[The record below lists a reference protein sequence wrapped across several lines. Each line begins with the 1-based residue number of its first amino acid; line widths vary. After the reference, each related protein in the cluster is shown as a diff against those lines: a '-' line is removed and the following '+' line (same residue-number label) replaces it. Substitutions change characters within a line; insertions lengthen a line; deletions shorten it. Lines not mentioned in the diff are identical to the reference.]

1 MLSYSLVPAKPA
13 ATHWC
18 LVLHGLGDSRQGW
31 MPVVP
36 MLGVP
41 GIGYALADAPRKYG
55 DGFSWFDIHQDFS
68 IDDAQVRESRAALAE
83 LIRHLLERLG
93 IASDRLFLMGFSQ
106 GCLMAI
112 DAALR
117 WPTPFAGVV
126 GISGFMAMLVEYP
139 AGFGAA
145 AKDQRLLLTHG
156 RQDPM
161 IPLAFVGG
169 QKDRLRK
176 LGIHV
181 DWREYDKVHTL
192 DPSDELDDIRA
203 FLRERMQANPARP
216 APG

>member
-1 MLSYSLVPAKPA
+1 MLSYDLIPAKPA
-13 ATHWC
+13 ASHWC
-18 LVLHGLGDSRQGW
+18 LVLHGLGDSRHGW

-36 MLGVP
+36 MLGVANL
-41 GIGYALADAPRKYG
+41 GFALADAPREYG

-68 IDDAQVRESRAALAE
+68 IDDDQVRTSRTALSE
-83 LIRHLLERLG
+83 LIRHLLEQLA
-93 IASDRLFLMGFSQ
+93 IPSEKLFLMGFSQ

-112 DAALR
+112 DTALR
-117 WPTPFAGVV
+117 WPTPFAGVI
-126 GISGFMAMLVEYP
+126 GISGFMAMLDEYP
-139 AGFGAA
+139 QGFGAA

-161 IPLAFVGG
+161 IPLRFVSG

-176 LGIHV
+176 HGIHI

-203 FLRERMQANPARP
+203 FLGTRMQARP
-216 APG
+216 VSP